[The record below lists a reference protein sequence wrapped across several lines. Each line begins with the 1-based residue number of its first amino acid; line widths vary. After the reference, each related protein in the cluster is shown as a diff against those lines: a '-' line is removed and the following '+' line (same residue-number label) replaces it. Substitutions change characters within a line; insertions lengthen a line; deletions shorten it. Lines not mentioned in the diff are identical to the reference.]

1 MKTKGFNGKFKKKDF
16 NKKITILFKSHYTN
30 V

>member
-1 MKTKGFNGKFKKKDF
+1 MKIKRFDGKFKKKKDF
-16 NKKITILFKSHYTN
+16 KRITILFKSHYTN